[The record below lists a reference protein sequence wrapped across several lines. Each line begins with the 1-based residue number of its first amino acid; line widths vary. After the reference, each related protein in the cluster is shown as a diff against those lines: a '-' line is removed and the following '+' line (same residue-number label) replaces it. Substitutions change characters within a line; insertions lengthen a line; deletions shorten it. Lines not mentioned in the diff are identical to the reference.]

1 MAYISKEE
9 VYNQVTGI
17 LALALLEINNFK
29 QFH

>member
-9 VYNQVTGI
+9 VCNQVTWI